1 MPAGSMFFRTLVQTP
16 LEQWAKKPLARIATL
31 RTQSSGDVIPM
42 IQTALTLSRQALPA
56 GSMFFRTL
64 AQTPPEQWAKKPL
77 ARIATL
83 RTQST
88 GNRRYRRRTV
98 GRQRA
103 MPFDKCRP

>member
-16 LEQWAKKPLARIATL
+16 PEQWAK
-31 RTQSSGDVIPM
+31 M
-42 IQTALTLSRQALPA
+42 TLSRQALPV

-64 AQTPPEQWAKKPL
+64 VQTPPEQWAKKPL

-88 GNRRYRRRTV
+88 GDVIPMMQTALKTSSHR
-98 GRQRA
+98 
-103 MPFDKCRP
+103 ML